1 MATLND
7 LLLRM
12 EQTAPGHPALR
23 CGAVTLSYGELAD
36 RVLKTGA
43 AMRRMVTQ
51 DAPAIALLLP
61 NGVDFPV
68 AYFGALAAGVRV
80 VPLSVLYRADE
91 LRFILEDAG
100 CQVLVFHPSYRKTA
114 HEACSDLECVKH
126 LVVTGDEAT
135 ADETLFQS
143 LWHDVERVEPVTAQ
157 PGDDA
162 VILYTSGTTGRPKGA
177 VLTHDNLVTNG
188 QGFVDLFTITPDD
201 CLFTVL
207 PLYHAFGATACMVA
221 GFVAGATLAIAERF
235 LPAETLRLLEQTRAT
250 IFCGVPAMYGLMLQ
264 VKSETE
270 PDLSALRICVSGG
283 APLPDATLRD
293 FPARFQ
299 VKMVEG
305 YGLSEASPIVSVTP
319 PDGAIKPG
327 SIGCALPG
335 VQVVIRDPDGQPLA
349 AGEVGE
355 LTVSGP
361 NVMCGY
367 LNRPE
372 ATEAAIRDGWLYTG
386 DLAYMDDD
394 GYLFIAG
401 RQQDLIIVGGFN
413 VYPAEVERVL
423 QEHPAVAE
431 CAIFGMPDKTCGEVV
446 HAAVVLKP
454 GADVTATD
462 LRTFSRRKL
471 ARFKTPSVIQFMDA
485 LPKNALGK
493 VLRRVLRDQSIS

>member
-1 MATLND
+1 MPTLND

-12 EQTAPGHPALR
+12 EQTAPDHPALR
-23 CGAVTLSYGELAD
+23 CGATTLSYGELTG
-36 RVLKTGA
+36 RVRRTGA
-43 AMRRMVTQ
+43 ALRQMIST
-51 DAPAIALLLP
+51 DAPTIALLLP
-61 NGVDFPV
+61 NGADFPV
-68 AYFGALAAGVRV
+68 AYFGALAAGARV

-91 LRFILEDAG
+91 LQFILQDAG
-100 CQVLVFHPSYRKTA
+100 CEALIFHPSHRKTA
-114 HEACSDLECVKH
+114 HEACTNLTCVRH
-126 LVVTGDEAT
+126 LIVTGDEAVSGERLFATLWQT
-135 ADETLFQS
+135 AARD
-143 LWHDVERVEPVTAQ
+143 DPAAAQ

-188 QGFVDLFTITPDD
+188 QGFVDLFSIRPED

-221 GFVAGATLAIAERF
+221 GFVAGSTLAIAERF

-250 IFCGVPAMYGLMLQ
+250 IFCGVPAMYALMLQ
-264 VKSETE
+264 VKSDVE

-283 APLPDATLRD
+283 APLPEATLRD

-319 PDGAIKPG
+319 PDGQIKPG

-335 VQVVIRDPDGQPLA
+335 VQVVIRDADGQPLPT
-349 AGEVGE
+349 GEVGE
-355 LTVSGP
+355 LTVCGP
-361 NVMCGY
+361 NVMRGY
-367 LNRPE
+367 LNRPD
-372 ATEAAIRDGWLYTG
+372 ATAAAIRDGWLYTG
-386 DLAYMDDD
+386 DLAYMDED

-431 CAIFGMPDKTCGEVV
+431 CAIFGMPDKTCGEAV

-454 GADVTATD
+454 GAEATATE
-462 LRTFSRRKL
+462 LRSFCRRKL
-471 ARFKTPSVIQFMDA
+471 ARFKTPTVIQFVEA

-493 VLRRVLRDQSIS
+493 VLRRVLREQSIA